1 MNVGY
6 RTKNAKC
13 TIGGAM
19 DRRQRKTRNAIFQ
32 AFTRLLEQKTYSAL
46 TVQEIIDEA
55 DISRST
61 FYAHFETKDELLKAM
76 CTDIFDHVFSHDI
89 MSEEHHDFSDKDS
102 FQDHIT
108 HILCHL
114 QEKQQTIKGIFFGEC
129 GEIFMR
135 YLKEYLYQVF
145 DRQLTDGEVIPKAYR
160 LNHAVSSFAETVRW
174 WLKEYSE
181 YSPEEISRF
190 YFESVD
196 I

>member
-1 MNVGY
+1 
-6 RTKNAKC
+6 
-13 TIGGAM
+13 M

-32 AFTRLLEQKTYSAL
+32 AFTKLLEKKTYSAL

-76 CTDIFDHVFSHDI
+76 CTDIFSHVFSHEI

-114 QEKQQTIKGIFFGEC
+114 QEKQQTIKGLFSGEC

-145 DRQLTDGEVIPKAYR
+145 DRQLVDDKDIPREYR

-174 WLKEYSE
+174 WLGRHSE
-181 YSPEEISRF
+181 YTSEEIGRF

>member
-1 MNVGY
+1 
-6 RTKNAKC
+6 
-13 TIGGAM
+13 M

-76 CTDIFDHVFSHDI
+76 CTDIFDHVFSNEI

-114 QEKQQTIKGIFFGEC
+114 QEKQQSIKGIFSGEC
-129 GEIFMR
+129 GELFMR

-145 DRQLTDGEVIPKAYR
+145 DRQLTVGEDIPREYR
-160 LNHAVSSFAETVRW
+160 LNHTVSSFAETVRW
-174 WLKEYSE
+174 WLKEYSD
-181 YSPEEISRF
+181 YAPEEISRF
-190 YFESVD
+190 YFDSVA